1 MYCPKCSQIQTE
13 DGLRFCSRCGF
24 QLGVVKELLA
34 ERDSAPVITAGSQAP
49 AKFFSRRK
57 QDLVFGATVMSVA
70 ATIVVQ
76 LSWVAPKAALIFPLW
91 MIWLAFSLF
100 VLSFDVLVRV
110 ARKFFSDDDHVSD
123 LPSQQRAPGFID
135 KVSPATS
142 ELPPMRNL
150 PVAALGFDRV
160 NTGEIRQ
167 PLSVTEHTTNLLNK
181 K

>member
-13 DGLRFCSRCGF
+13 DGRRFCSRCGF

-34 ERDSAPVITAGSQAP
+34 ESDSAPVVTAGSQAP

-57 QDLVFGATVMSVA
+57 QDLLFGATVMSVA

-76 LSWVAPKAALIFPLW
+76 LSWVAPKAAIIFPLW
-91 MIWLAFSLF
+91 MIWLSFSLF
-100 VLSFDVLVRV
+100 VLYFDVLVRV
-110 ARKFFSDDDHVSD
+110 ARRFFSDDNPVSD
-123 LPSQQRAPGFID
+123 GPSPGTQDFIN

-142 ELPPMRNL
+142 ELPPMRNR
-150 PVAALGFDRV
+150 PATALGFDRV
-160 NTGEIRQ
+160 NTGEIVP
-167 PLSVTEHTTNLLNK
+167 PLSVTEHTTNLLDK

>member
-34 ERDSAPVITAGSQAP
+34 ERDSAPVVTAGSQAP
-49 AKFFSRRK
+49 PKFFSRRK
-57 QDLVFGATVMSVA
+57 QDLLFGATVMSVA

-76 LSWVAPKAALIFPLW
+76 LSWVAPKAALIFPVW
-91 MIWLAFSLF
+91 MIWLGFSLF

-110 ARKFFSDDDHVSD
+110 ARRFFSDDDHVSD
-123 LPSQQRAPGFID
+123 LRSL
-135 KVSPATS
+135 STS
-142 ELPPMRNL
+142 ESPPMQNL
-150 PVAALGFDRV
+150 PVTALGFDRV

-167 PLSVTEHTTNLLNK
+167 PLSVTDHTTNLLNK